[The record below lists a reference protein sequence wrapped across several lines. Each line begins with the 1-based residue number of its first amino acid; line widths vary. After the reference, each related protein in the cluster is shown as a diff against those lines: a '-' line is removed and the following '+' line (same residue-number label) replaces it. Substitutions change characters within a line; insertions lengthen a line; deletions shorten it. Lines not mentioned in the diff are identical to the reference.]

1 MTAGPSASSPAPSAT
16 IQGRRAGP
24 LRSVQLLLLS
34 SHPGPSAAVTLLSLV
49 LGLAI
54 GLEPWR
60 LAVLTVAVLLGQ
72 LSIGFSND
80 AIDASRDIAVG
91 RTDKP
96 IATGE
101 MSRRT
106 VGVASVVA
114 LVLALALSLAVGP
127 GMLIAHAVLIAG
139 GWAYNA
145 WLKRTAFSVVP
156 VCVSFGTLPSL
167 ATLSAPDPRI
177 AAVWAGATGAV
188 LGISIHF
195 TNALP
200 DLADDRRTGVSGLP
214 HRLGRR
220 VAGAVAFGAL
230 AVGAVVVLVG
240 PLSAGGGQVA
250 GGQADAAPTPI
261 ALAIAIV
268 GFVATLLIAVVG
280 GIRAVRLPADRL
292 LFRLVMAA
300 GLLIA
305 VQLAFGG
312 VRLIS

>member
-1 MTAGPSASSPAPSAT
+1 MTLAPGGPQRSA
-16 IQGRRAGP
+16 
-24 LRSVQLLLLS
+24 LRSVRLLLLS
-34 SHPGPSAAVTLLSLV
+34 SHPGPTAAVTVLVLV
-49 LGLAI
+49 LGAAI

-60 LAVLTVAVLLGQ
+60 LVVLTLAVLAGQ

-96 IATGE
+96 IATGAIG
-101 MSRRT
+101 RGT
-106 VGVASVVA
+106 VAVASIVALVVA
-114 LVLALALSLAVGP
+114 LVLSLLVGV
-127 GMLIAHAVLIAG
+127 GTLVAHAVVIAG
-139 GWAYNA
+139 GWGYNA
-145 WLKRTAFSVVP
+145 WMKRTPLSVVP
-156 VCVSFGTLPSL
+156 FIVSFGTLPSL
-167 ATLSAPDPRI
+167 ATLSAPDPRL
-177 AAVWAGATGAV
+177 AAVWAGATGAI

-214 HRLGRR
+214 HRLGGRA
-220 VAGAVAFGAL
+220 AGATAFAAL
-230 AVGAVVVLVG
+230 ALGAVVVLVG
-240 PLSAGGGQVA
+240 PLVA
-250 GGQADAAPTPI
+250 ADGPPSTPQLAV
-261 ALAIAIV
+261 ALA
-268 GFVATLLIAVVG
+268 GFVATLGLAVVG
-280 GIRAVRLPADRL
+280 LVLAVRRPAHRR

>member
-1 MTAGPSASSPAPSAT
+1 MTST
-16 IQGRRAGP
+16 
-24 LRSVQLLLLS
+24 RSVFGSARQLLLS
-34 SHPGPSAAVTLLSLV
+34 SHPGPTAAVTLLSLV
-49 LGLAI
+49 LGVAI

-60 LAVLTVAVLLGQ
+60 LVVLTLAVLAGQ

-96 IATGE
+96 IATGAIG
-101 MSRRT
+101 RRT
-106 VGVASVVA
+106 VGWAAAIALVVA
-114 LVLALALSLAVGP
+114 LILSGVLGL
-127 GMLIAHAVLIAG
+127 GMLLAHVVLIGG

-156 VCVSFGTLPSL
+156 FIVSFGTLPSL
-167 ATLSAPDPRI
+167 ATLSAVDPRV
-177 AAVWAGATGAV
+177 AALWAGLTGAV

-200 DLADDRRTGVSGLP
+200 DLADDQRTGVSGLP

-220 VAGAVAFGAL
+220 TAGVVAFAALAAGALVVLIGPISLGAELTPL
-230 AVGAVVVLVG
+230 AV
-240 PLSAGGGQVA
+240 
-250 GGQADAAPTPI
+250 
-261 ALAIAIV
+261 V
-268 GFVATLLIAVVG
+268 GFVVTLVLASTG
-280 GIRAVRLPADRL
+280 AFLALRRPANRV

-312 VRLIS
+312 VRLIA